1 MSAFELIQ
9 VSWEAVA
16 ANKLRSF
23 LTMLGVAIGSLAIIL
38 LISISLG
45 VREQISG
52 VVGGL
57 GSNLY
62 VVLPGRQERGGLAR
76 GGRLTVNNLRLIHA
90 EKLQK
95 VGGEQLTVSPVFNA
109 PTTLRSGK
117 FSRTNVL
124 VTGAM
129 PNFTLVR
136 NWPIAHGAFFRQS
149 DIDLT
154 RRVVVIGKSI
164 EQALFDGSDPLGKQL
179 VLAGERFHVIGVMA
193 AKGQLFD
200 VDLDSQVFIPLTTAQ
215 RVFGSNAV
223 SLIFVHVPNAEE
235 IPQAIEEAIRT
246 LSKSLTLE
254 DFTVKS
260 QSETLEAFQA
270 IGAILTIML
279 GSIAAISLIVG
290 GIGIMNIMIVS
301 VVERTRE
308 IGLRKALGAQDWEIL
323 LQFLGESTVLSILGS
338 IVGIVFSYVSALG
351 ISSFFPTFSVTISPS
366 AVVLAL
372 LFSGAV
378 GAFFGVYPAFKA
390 SSLDPIEALRHE

>member
-76 GGRLTVNNLRLIHA
+76 GGRLTVNNLRVIHA

-129 PNFTLVR
+129 PNFTQVR
-136 NWPIAHGAFFRQS
+136 NWPIAHGTFFRQS
-149 DIDLT
+149 
-154 RRVVVIGKSI
+154 
-164 EQALFDGSDPLGKQL
+164 
-179 VLAGERFHVIGVMA
+179 
-193 AKGQLFD
+193 
-200 VDLDSQVFIPLTTAQ
+200 
-215 RVFGSNAV
+215 
-223 SLIFVHVPNAEE
+223 
-235 IPQAIEEAIRT
+235 
-246 LSKSLTLE
+246 
-254 DFTVKS
+254 
-260 QSETLEAFQA
+260 
-270 IGAILTIML
+270 
-279 GSIAAISLIVG
+279 
-290 GIGIMNIMIVS
+290 
-301 VVERTRE
+301 
-308 IGLRKALGAQDWEIL
+308 
-323 LQFLGESTVLSILGS
+323 
-338 IVGIVFSYVSALG
+338 
-351 ISSFFPTFSVTISPS
+351 
-366 AVVLAL
+366 
-372 LFSGAV
+372 
-378 GAFFGVYPAFKA
+378 
-390 SSLDPIEALRHE
+390 